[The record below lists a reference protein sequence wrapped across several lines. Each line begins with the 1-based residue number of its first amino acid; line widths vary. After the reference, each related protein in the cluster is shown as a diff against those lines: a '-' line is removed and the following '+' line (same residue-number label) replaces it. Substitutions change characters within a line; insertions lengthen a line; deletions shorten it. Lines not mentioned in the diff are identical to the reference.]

1 VTLEDLIEAV
11 VGEISDEHDEASTAE
26 IVSRP
31 GGLLEADARA
41 PLDELEALLGLS
53 LSPADHD
60 EEIDTV
66 AGLVATLAGRVPQ
79 RGEVIVHPDG
89 FEFEVMEADP
99 RRIRRLRIRPRA
111 PLVDGAA
118 APMSEPEPP
127 AEVQAV
133 AAAPA
138 KSVFLPDDRTVGRD

>member
-1 VTLEDLIEAV
+1 LIEAV
-11 VGEISDEHDEASTAE
+11 VGEISDEHDEASTPE

-41 PLDELEALLGLS
+41 PLDELEALLGVA
-53 LSPADHD
+53 LSPPDQE

-111 PLVDGAA
+111 PLIDGVAA
-118 APMSEPEPP
+118 RAPEPEPD
-127 AEVQAV
+127 AEPEVI
-133 AAAPA
+133 APA
-138 KSVFLPDDRTVGRD
+138 KSVFLPDERLAGQD

>member
-1 VTLEDLIEAV
+1 
-11 VGEISDEHDEASTAE
+11 
-26 IVSRP
+26 
-31 GGLLEADARA
+31 LEADARA

-53 LSPADHD
+53 LSPPDHD

-111 PLVDGAA
+111 RLVDGVA
-118 APMSEPEPP
+118 APEPEF
-127 AEVQAV
+127 ATEAQAV
-133 AAAPA
+133 AEAPV
-138 KSVFLPDDRTVGRD
+138 KSVFLPDDRTAGQD